1 MLSDASPPTR
11 VAGSCLRVRHG
22 CTHSIQCA
30 GKGSPVNAFG
40 QRTRWA
46 LAGTAS
52 GLVIAFGPVA
62 GGAAMTPNPGVVTIR
77 VGLGETLSAIA
88 ARYNSTVAGLA
99 AVNRTSN
106 PNLVVAGEVL
116 SVPGTGAA
124 TTLNPG
130 VVTIRVGLGETLSA
144 IAARYNSTVAGLAA
158 VNRISNPNLVVAG
171 AVLSVPGTGA
181 ATT

>member
-22 CTHSIQCA
+22 CTPFIQCA

-62 GGAAMTPNPGVVTIR
+62 VGAAMTP
-77 VGLGETLSAIA
+77 
-88 ARYNSTVAGLA
+88 
-99 AVNRTSN
+99 
-106 PNLVVAGEVL
+106 
-116 SVPGTGAA
+116 
-124 TTLNPG
+124 NPG

-171 AVLSVPGTGA
+171 EVLSVPGTGA
-181 ATT
+181 TGPAVIRSSLGSLPAGLLAHPDRLALRSYFVREAT